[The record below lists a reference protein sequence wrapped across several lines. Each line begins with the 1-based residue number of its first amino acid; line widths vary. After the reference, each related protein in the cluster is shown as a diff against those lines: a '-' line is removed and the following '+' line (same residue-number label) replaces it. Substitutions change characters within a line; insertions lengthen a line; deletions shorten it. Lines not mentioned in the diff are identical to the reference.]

1 MEQIKLAAKPRE
13 AIGSKSVKRLRDEG
27 KIPGVVYGRAFGDS
41 VAIVIE
47 SRDLRAALS
56 HGAHSVINLEIEG
69 RGPTPV
75 LLHDR
80 QLDPVTKRLLHVDLH
95 SVNLNEEVETTVRV
109 VAVGTATGVKNGG
122 ILDIVMREITVA
134 ALPGSIPDHID
145 VDVRDLDITDAVH
158 VRGRTA
164 GDRGRALR
172 SGAPMTSSSPYCRR
186 RRSKSRWWLR
196 SPKSRSSRNS
206 SARSRT
212 SKRSRRRAV
221 PMWWLA
227 DHKGRPHIKS
237 LAERKGRPHKGRHYK
252 R

>member
-13 AIGSKSVKRLRDEG
+13 AIGSKSVKRLRGEG
-27 KIPGVVYGRAFGDS
+27 KIPGIVYGHAFGEA

-47 SRDLRAALS
+47 ARDLRVALS

-122 ILDIVMREITVA
+122 ILDIVMREITVS

-158 VRGRTA
+158 VRELPVIEGVTYVE
-164 GDRGRALR
+164 
-172 SGAPMTSSSPYCRR
+172 APDDVVIAVLPP
-186 RRSKSRWWLR
+186 SKIEE
-196 SPKSRSSRNS
+196 PVV
-206 SARSRT
+206 A
-212 SKRSRRRAV
+212 AV
-221 PMWWLA
+221 V
-227 DHKGRPHIKS
+227 
-237 LAERKGRPHKGRHYK
+237 AEVPAEPELIGKKPTEEVAS
-252 R
+252 

>member
-27 KIPGVVYGRAFGDS
+27 KIPGVVYGRAFGDA

-47 SRDLRAALS
+47 ARDLRAALS

-80 QLDPVTKRLLHVDLH
+80 QLHPVTKRLLHGDLH
-95 SVNLNEEVETTVRV
+95 AVNLNEEVETTVRV
-109 VAVGTATGVKNGG
+109 VPIGLAAGVKNGG

-145 VDVRDLDITDAVH
+145 VDVRDLEITDAVH
-158 VRGRTA
+158 IRELPPIEGVRYIEEPDDVVIA
-164 GDRGRALR
+164 VL
-172 SGAPMTSSSPYCRR
+172 PP
-186 RRSKSRWWLR
+186 SKVEE
-196 SPKSRSSRNS
+196 PVV
-206 SARSRT
+206 A
-212 SKRSRRRAV
+212 AV
-221 PMWWLA
+221 
-227 DHKGRPHIKS
+227 
-237 LAERKGRPHKGRHYK
+237 AEGPVEPELIGKKPTEEV
-252 R
+252 

>member
-47 SRDLRAALS
+47 ARDLRAALS

-75 LLHDR
+75 LLHER

-95 SVNLNEEVETTVRV
+95 AVNLNEEVETTVRV
-109 VAVGTATGVKNGG
+109 VAIGLAAGVKNGG

-145 VDVRDLDITDAVH
+145 VDVRDLEITNAVH
-158 VRGRTA
+158 IRELPPIEGVRYVE
-164 GDRGRALR
+164 
-172 SGAPMTSSSPYCRR
+172 APDDVVIAVLPP
-186 RRSKSRWWLR
+186 SKVEE
-196 SPKSRSSRNS
+196 PVV
-206 SARSRT
+206 A
-212 SKRSRRRAV
+212 AV
-221 PMWWLA
+221 VEVPVEPELIGKKPTEEVA
-227 DHKGRPHIKS
+227 T
-237 LAERKGRPHKGRHYK
+237 
-252 R
+252 

>member
-13 AIGSKSVKRLRDEG
+13 AIGSKSVKRLRAEG
-27 KIPGVVYGRAFGDS
+27 KIPGIVYGHAFGEA

-122 ILDIVMREITVA
+122 ILDIVMREITVS

-158 VRGRTA
+158 VRELPVIEGVTYVEAPDDVVVAVLPPSKIEEPVVAAVTA
-164 GDRGRALR
+164 E
-172 SGAPMTSSSPYCRR
+172 
-186 RRSKSRWWLR
+186 
-196 SPKSRSSRNS
+196 
-206 SARSRT
+206 
-212 SKRSRRRAV
+212 V
-221 PMWWLA
+221 PVEPELIGKKPTEEVA
-227 DHKGRPHIKS
+227 S
-237 LAERKGRPHKGRHYK
+237 
-252 R
+252 

>member
-13 AIGSKSVKRLRDEG
+13 AIGSKSVKRLRGEG
-27 KIPGVVYGRAFGDS
+27 KIPGIVYGHAFGEA

-69 RGPTPV
+69 RGATPV

-95 SVNLNEEVETTVRV
+95 SVNLNEEVETTVRI
-109 VAVGTATGVKNGG
+109 VAVGTAAGVKNGG
-122 ILDIVMREITVA
+122 ILDIVMREITVS

-158 VRGRTA
+158 VRELPAIEGVTFVEAPDDVVIAVLPPSKVEEPVVAAVTA
-164 GDRGRALR
+164 E
-172 SGAPMTSSSPYCRR
+172 
-186 RRSKSRWWLR
+186 
-196 SPKSRSSRNS
+196 
-206 SARSRT
+206 
-212 SKRSRRRAV
+212 V
-221 PMWWLA
+221 PVEPELIGKKPTEEEA
-227 DHKGRPHIKS
+227 S
-237 LAERKGRPHKGRHYK
+237 
-252 R
+252 

>member
-27 KIPGVVYGRAFGDS
+27 KIPGVVYGRAFGDA

-47 SRDLRAALS
+47 ARDLRVALS

-95 SVNLNEEVETTVRV
+95 AVNLNEEVETTVRV

-122 ILDIVMREITVA
+122 ILDIVMREITVS
-134 ALPGSIPDHID
+134 ALPGSIPDHIE

-158 VRGRTA
+158 VRELPVIEGVRYVEEPDDVVIA
-164 GDRGRALR
+164 VL
-172 SGAPMTSSSPYCRR
+172 PP
-186 RRSKSRWWLR
+186 SKVEE
-196 SPKSRSSRNS
+196 PVV
-206 SARSRT
+206 A
-212 SKRSRRRAV
+212 AV
-221 PMWWLA
+221 
-227 DHKGRPHIKS
+227 
-237 LAERKGRPHKGRHYK
+237 AEVPVEPELIGKKPTEEVAT
-252 R
+252 

>member
-47 SRDLRAALS
+47 ARDLRAALS

-95 SVNLNEEVETTVRV
+95 AVNLNEEVETTVRV
-109 VAVGTATGVKNGG
+109 VAIGTATGVKNGG

-158 VRGRTA
+158 VRELPPIEGVRYVEEPDDVVIA
-164 GDRGRALR
+164 VL
-172 SGAPMTSSSPYCRR
+172 PP
-186 RRSKSRWWLR
+186 SKVEE
-196 SPKSRSSRNS
+196 PVV
-206 SARSRT
+206 A
-212 SKRSRRRAV
+212 AV
-221 PMWWLA
+221 
-227 DHKGRPHIKS
+227 
-237 LAERKGRPHKGRHYK
+237 AEVPVEPELIGKKPTEEVAT
-252 R
+252 

>member
-27 KIPGVVYGRAFGDS
+27 KIPGIVYGHAFS
-41 VAIVIE
+41 EAVAIVIE

-69 RGPTPV
+69 RGATPV

-109 VAVGTATGVKNGG
+109 VAVGTAAGVKNGG
-122 ILDIVMREITVA
+122 ILDIVMREITVS

-158 VRGRTA
+158 VRELPVIEGVTYVEELDDVVIA
-164 GDRGRALR
+164 VL
-172 SGAPMTSSSPYCRR
+172 PP
-186 RRSKSRWWLR
+186 SKVEE
-196 SPKSRSSRNS
+196 PVV
-206 SARSRT
+206 A
-212 SKRSRRRAV
+212 AV
-221 PMWWLA
+221 A
-227 DHKGRPHIKS
+227 
-237 LAERKGRPHKGRHYK
+237 AEVPVEPELIGKKPTEEVAS
-252 R
+252 

>member
-27 KIPGVVYGRAFGDS
+27 KIPGIVYGHAFS
-41 VAIVIE
+41 EAVAIVIE
-47 SRDLRAALS
+47 SRDLRVALS

-69 RGPTPV
+69 RGATPV

-109 VAVGTATGVKNGG
+109 VAVGTAAGVKNGG
-122 ILDIVMREITVA
+122 ILDIVMREITVS

-158 VRGRTA
+158 VRELPVIEGVTYVEEPDDVVIA
-164 GDRGRALR
+164 VL
-172 SGAPMTSSSPYCRR
+172 PP
-186 RRSKSRWWLR
+186 SKVEE
-196 SPKSRSSRNS
+196 PVV
-206 SARSRT
+206 A
-212 SKRSRRRAV
+212 AV
-221 PMWWLA
+221 V
-227 DHKGRPHIKS
+227 
-237 LAERKGRPHKGRHYK
+237 AEVPVEPELIGKKPTEEVAS
-252 R
+252 

>member
-27 KIPGVVYGRAFGDS
+27 KIPGVVYGRAFGDA

-47 SRDLRAALS
+47 ARDLRAALS

-95 SVNLNEEVETTVRV
+95 AVNLNEEVETTVRV

-158 VRGRTA
+158 VRELPVIEGVRYVEEPDDVVIA
-164 GDRGRALR
+164 VL
-172 SGAPMTSSSPYCRR
+172 PP
-186 RRSKSRWWLR
+186 SKVEE
-196 SPKSRSSRNS
+196 PVV
-206 SARSRT
+206 A
-212 SKRSRRRAV
+212 AV
-221 PMWWLA
+221 
-227 DHKGRPHIKS
+227 
-237 LAERKGRPHKGRHYK
+237 AEVPVEPELIGKKPTEEVAT
-252 R
+252 

>member
-13 AIGSKSVKRLRDEG
+13 AIGSKSVKRLRGEG
-27 KIPGVVYGRAFGDS
+27 KIPGIVYGHAFS
-41 VAIVIE
+41 EAVAIVIE
-47 SRDLRAALS
+47 SRDLRVALS

-122 ILDIVMREITVA
+122 ILDIVMREITVS

-158 VRGRTA
+158 VRELPVIEGVTYVE
-164 GDRGRALR
+164 
-172 SGAPMTSSSPYCRR
+172 APDDVVIAVLPP
-186 RRSKSRWWLR
+186 SKIEE
-196 SPKSRSSRNS
+196 PVV
-206 SARSRT
+206 A
-212 SKRSRRRAV
+212 AV
-221 PMWWLA
+221 V
-227 DHKGRPHIKS
+227 
-237 LAERKGRPHKGRHYK
+237 AEVPAEPELIGKKPTEEVAS
-252 R
+252 

>member
-13 AIGSKSVKRLRDEG
+13 AIGSKSVKRLRAEG

-41 VAIVIE
+41 VAIIIE
-47 SRDLRAALS
+47 SKDLRAALS

-95 SVNLNEEVETTVRV
+95 AVNLNEEVETTVRV
-109 VAVGTATGVKNGG
+109 VAIGTATGVKNGG

-145 VDVRDLDITDAVH
+145 VDVRDLDITDAIH
-158 VRGRTA
+158 VRELPPIDGVRYVEEPDDVVIA
-164 GDRGRALR
+164 VL
-172 SGAPMTSSSPYCRR
+172 PP
-186 RRSKSRWWLR
+186 SKVEE
-196 SPKSRSSRNS
+196 PVV
-206 SARSRT
+206 A
-212 SKRSRRRAV
+212 AV
-221 PMWWLA
+221 
-227 DHKGRPHIKS
+227 
-237 LAERKGRPHKGRHYK
+237 AEVPVEPELIGKKPTEEVAT
-252 R
+252 

>member
-13 AIGSKSVKRLRDEG
+13 ATGSKSVKRLRDEG

-47 SRDLRAALS
+47 ARDLRAALS

-75 LLHDR
+75 LLHER

-95 SVNLNEEVETTVRV
+95 AVNLNEEVETTVRV

-145 VDVRDLDITDAVH
+145 VDVRDLDITDAIH
-158 VRGRTA
+158 VRELPPIEGVRYVEEPDDVVIA
-164 GDRGRALR
+164 VL
-172 SGAPMTSSSPYCRR
+172 PP
-186 RRSKSRWWLR
+186 SKVEE
-196 SPKSRSSRNS
+196 PVV
-206 SARSRT
+206 A
-212 SKRSRRRAV
+212 AV
-221 PMWWLA
+221 
-227 DHKGRPHIKS
+227 
-237 LAERKGRPHKGRHYK
+237 AEVPVEPELIGKKPTEEVAT
-252 R
+252 